1 MTLTKSPKLFGF
13 AAAGA
18 AIATAGA
25 KFAISRRPSMPRDS
39 AEYAI
44 GCPRGEDARGELR
57 AVFLGVS
64 TIALTDGETTIM
76 TDGFFSRPPMW
87 QVLGRRIRSNSA
99 RIDAALRIADI
110 TDVQAI
116 FVAHSHYDHALDSP
130 AVAWRTG
137 ATMVGSESTLNIGR
151 GWGLAEDKMRVP
163 DLDEPMRYGN
173 FRVQV
178 IASEHSPHPKFTGF
192 ITDPVAAPAWVGA
205 YKMAECYSFHVT
217 HTSESGRVRR
227 LVIHPSAGFIP
238 GMFADYRADAVFL
251 GVGPLGKQS
260 EEFRLRYWQE
270 TVEAL
275 GCQRVYP
282 IHWDDF
288 TEPLGPQL
296 VPMPYFADDFD
307 VTLRMLERHREVDG
321 IEFAIPEPFVRIDPY
336 ANLSA
341 PS

>member
-1 MTLTKSPKLFGF
+1 MGPKRLGF

-18 AIATAGA
+18 AITTAGA
-25 KFAISRRPSMPRDS
+25 KFALGRRPAMPHDS
-39 AEYAI
+39 SYYAV
-44 GCPRGEDARGELR
+44 GCPLGEDAEGELR
-57 AVFLGVS
+57 AIFLGVS
-64 TIALTDGETTIM
+64 TVALTDGQTTIM

-87 QVLGRRIRSNSA
+87 QVLGQRIRSNSA

-110 TDVQAI
+110 TDLQAI

-151 GWGLAEDKMRVP
+151 GWGLAEDKMRLP

-173 FRVQV
+173 FRVRV
-178 IASEHSPHPKFTGF
+178 IASEHSPHPKYVGF
-192 ITDPVAAPAWVGA
+192 ITDPVLAPARVGA
-205 YKMAECYSFHVT
+205 YKMAECYSFHIT
-217 HTSESGRVRR
+217 HTSESGKVRR

-238 GMFADYRADAVFL
+238 GMFAKYRADAVFL

-260 EEFRLRYWQE
+260 EQFRARYWQE

-275 GCQRVYP
+275 GSQRVYP

-288 TEPLGPQL
+288 TEPLGSPL
-296 VPMPYFADDFD
+296 VAMPYIADNFR
-307 VTLRMLERHREVDG
+307 VTLRMLERHREADGVD
-321 IEFAIPEPFVRIDPY
+321 FAIPEPFVRIDPY
-336 ANLSA
+336 VNLSA

>member
-1 MTLTKSPKLFGF
+1 MGGKSIGL

-18 AIATAGA
+18 ALATAGA
-25 KFAISRRPSMPRDS
+25 EFAVMRRPKMSSD
-39 AEYAI
+39 AGDYAI
-44 GCPRGEDARGELR
+44 PCPVGEDADGELR

-76 TDGFFSRPPMW
+76 TDGFFSRPPMT

-99 RIDAALRIADI
+99 RIDAALRVSGVV
-110 TDVQAI
+110 DVAAL

-137 ATMVGSESTLNIGR
+137 AKMVGSESTMNIGR
-151 GWGLAEDKMRVP
+151 GWGLAEDKMCLP
-163 DLDEPMRYGN
+163 NLDEPMRFGN

-178 IASEHSPHPKFTGF
+178 ILSEHSPHPKFTGF
-192 ITDPVAAPAWVGA
+192 ITDPVVAPARVGA
-205 YKMAECYSFHVT
+205 YKMAECYSFHIT
-217 HTSESGRVRR
+217 HASESGKVRR

-238 GMFADYRADAVFL
+238 GMFDDFGADVIFL
-251 GVGPLGKQS
+251 GAGPLGKQS
-260 EEFRLRYWQE
+260 EQFRADYWQA
-270 TVEAL
+270 TVGTL
-275 GCQRVYP
+275 GSQRVYP

-288 TEPLGPQL
+288 THPLGREL
-296 VPMPYFADDFD
+296 IAMPYFADNFN
-307 VTLRMLERHREVDG
+307 VTLKMLKRHKEVDG
-321 IEFAIPEPFVRIDPY
+321 VEYAIPEPFVTIDPF